1 MSVRQSLLAILAQ
14 GACYGYQL
22 RAELERRSGSD
33 WSVNVGQIY
42 NTLDRLERD
51 GLVVKGAV
59 DPQGHV
65 YYAAT
70 EAGVASASG
79 WLLRPLP
86 TASGARDE
94 IATKIALAATL
105 PGVDAEAAAR
115 AERDAAADRLARA
128 REAAVEEHDLARSI
142 AHEARVA
149 GAEAELRWLERVLER
164 LAATPEASRVQPIS
178 QSRPRRGRPARI
190 A

>member
-22 RAELERRSGSD
+22 RAELERRSGSG

-51 GLVVKGAV
+51 GLVVKSAV

-70 EAGVASASG
+70 QTGIASASG

-86 TASGARDE
+86 RASGSRDE

-115 AERDAAADRLARA
+115 AERDAAADRLAHA
-128 REAAVEEHDLARSI
+128 RSAATEEHDLARTI

-149 GAEAELRWLERVLER
+149 GAEAEVRWLERVLER
-164 LAATPEASRVQPIS
+164 LATTPEASRVQPIS

>member
-1 MSVRQSLLAILAQ
+1 MSVRQSLLAILTQ

-22 RAELERRSGSD
+22 RAELQRRSGSD

-51 GLVVKGAV
+51 GLVVKGSV
-59 DPQGHV
+59 DAQGHV

-70 EAGVASASG
+70 EAGTASASA
-79 WLLRPLP
+79 WLLHPLP
-86 TASGARDE
+86 QASAARDE
-94 IATKIALAATL
+94 IATKISLAATL
-105 PGVDAEAAAR
+105 PGIDAEEATR
-115 AERDAAADRLARA
+115 AERDAAADRLTRARA
-128 REAAVEEHDLARSI
+128 AAAPEHDLARSI

-149 GAEAELRWLERVLER
+149 RAEAELRWLERVLER
-164 LAATPEASRVQPIS
+164 LEATPEASRVQPIS